1 MREAQERLR
10 QAEIER
16 LVSQAELRALQS
28 QIHPHFLFNA
38 FNALYGIIPKEA
50 RGARETVL
58 NLADLFRYF
67 LRQNQTFVTISEEL
81 AIVRAYLQ
89 IEGLRLGNK
98 LAAEIDIDPGLEGA
112 RIPLLSIEPL
122 VENAVKH
129 GVAPLAAG
137 GRVRLAVGREG
148 DGLRV
153 EVSDTG
159 RGFQETVGGAGVGL
173 ENVRQRLRLC
183 YGPDAELRI
192 DSGASGSTVS
202 FRIPL

>member
-1 MREAQERLR
+1 VAR
-10 QAEIER
+10 
-16 LVSQAELRALQS
+16 AELRALQA

-38 FNALYGIIPKEA
+38 FNTLYGIIPKEA

-58 NLADLFRYF
+58 NLADIFRYF
-67 LRQNQTFVTISEEL
+67 LRQNQTFVTIREEL
-81 AIVRAYLQ
+81 AIIRAYLQ
-89 IEGLRLGNK
+89 IEGLRLGAK
-98 LAAEIDIDPGLEGA
+98 LASEIEIDPALEEA
-112 RIPLLSIEPL
+112 KIPLLSIQPL

-129 GVAPLAAG
+129 GIAPLAEG
-137 GRVRLAVGREG
+137 GRVRLRVVREG
-148 DGLRV
+148 GALRV

-159 RGFQETVGGAGVGL
+159 RGFQEKVGGAGVGL

-192 DSGASGSTVS
+192 DSAATGSTVS